1 VSIRIN
7 PVVLN
12 QVCPDHMS
20 YVIGTYKDCVPYL
33 ITADSETN
41 SFQLV
46 EVKGDSTFNKVFSHP
61 YRAGAYN
68 VLTWI
73 QKNDSALAS
82 EDLNVFDEA
91 RFRK

>member
-1 VSIRIN
+1 
-7 PVVLN
+7 
-12 QVCPDHMS
+12 MS
-20 YVIGTYKDCVPYL
+20 YVIGTYKDSVPYL
-33 ITADSETN
+33 VTADRETN

-46 EVKGDSTFNKVFSHP
+46 EVEGDSTFNKVFSLP

-73 QKNDSALAS
+73 QQNDSDLAS

-91 RFRK
+91 RFRN

>member
-1 VSIRIN
+1 MNRAY
-7 PVVLN
+7 
-12 QVCPDHMS
+12 PDHMS

-33 ITADSETN
+33 ITADSATN

-46 EVKGDSTFNKVFSHP
+46 EVKGDSTLNKIFSHP

-73 QKNDSALAS
+73 QQNDNVLAS
-82 EDLNVFDEA
+82 EKLNVYDEA
-91 RFRK
+91 KFRN

>member
-1 VSIRIN
+1 
-7 PVVLN
+7 
-12 QVCPDHMS
+12 MS
-20 YVIGTYKDCVPYL
+20 YVIGTYKEGLPYL
-33 ITADSETN
+33 VTADRETN

-46 EVKGDSTFNKVFSHP
+46 EVEGDSTFNKVFSHP

-73 QKNDSALAS
+73 QQNDSDLAS

-91 RFRK
+91 RFRN